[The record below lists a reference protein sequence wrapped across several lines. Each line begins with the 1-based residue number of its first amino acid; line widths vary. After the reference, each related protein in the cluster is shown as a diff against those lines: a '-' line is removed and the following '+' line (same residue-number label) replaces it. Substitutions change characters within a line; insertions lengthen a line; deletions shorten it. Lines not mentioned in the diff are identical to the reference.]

1 MWLEQGWRSER
12 DRTPP
17 RFEPSGKVP
26 PFAAEAR
33 KLSMHR
39 RSRSGK
45 DKSPQKRF
53 DIPVLRL
60 SWAHFAAKNV
70 TKSAGFAFGI
80 GEPGQ
85 ASATAYLM
93 KALQKQGERL
103 EAKVAT
109 NALYLPRAKDSSALI
124 LTSDCLQACPKG
136 EQSSIDSRQKG
147 TDILLQCVNN
157 HRFNNH
163 DRNEQRKFRNKIDG
177 LR

>member
-1 MWLEQGWRSER
+1 ML
-12 DRTPP
+12 P
-17 RFEPSGKVP
+17 GKVALV
-26 PFAAEAR
+26 AAEAR
-33 KLSMHR
+33 KLRIHR

-45 DKSPQKRF
+45 DKPAQKRF

-93 KALQKQGERL
+93 KAVQKQGERL
-103 EAKVAT
+103 EAKVPT
-109 NALYLPRAKDSSALI
+109 NALYLLRAKDSSALI

-157 HRFNNH
+157 HRFNNP
-163 DRNEQRKFRNKIDG
+163 DRTSKENFATKSTGYDNRAAA
-177 LR
+177 